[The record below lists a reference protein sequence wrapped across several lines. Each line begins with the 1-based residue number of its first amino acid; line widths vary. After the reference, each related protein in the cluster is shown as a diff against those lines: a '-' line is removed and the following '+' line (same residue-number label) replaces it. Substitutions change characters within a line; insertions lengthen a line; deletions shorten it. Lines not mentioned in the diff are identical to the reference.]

1 MASAKSTSTT
11 RRASSSRSSKNGNEH
26 EVSPARWAGVAFVIT
41 AIVAAISLAMISPSQ
56 PGVSSP
62 GSVAEASVAS
72 PTPEATTLDG
82 KPPTA
87 QPVITNP
94 KDGESTTELII
105 PVTVEVPHEEL
116 ARETLR
122 LVIMRGNEK
131 LKEKAKPKTPGTFTI
146 QGVSI
151 DPGANELTAVL
162 SSEAGGFG
170 PRSEPVVITVDEEG
184 ERLAIVAPENKH
196 KTYEETV
203 LIEGTAPVGSEITV
217 VNKTSK
223 HEVPFGTVGADGSFT
238 AAVTLKRNATNRIEA
253 RSIDQ
258 AGVPVTDEVRVIQR
272 NGKPK
277 VVIKKI
283 EPIRRASLPA
293 EARVVVEVTDTQGDA
308 MPGADVNFVLSG
320 GANAADVAT
329 VTTKDNGKAVWKPVI
344 EAGASDTEDL
354 ELVVTVTSA
363 YSDDETKE
371 RQTIKLR

>member
-1 MASAKSTSTT
+1 
-11 RRASSSRSSKNGNEH
+11 
-26 EVSPARWAGVAFVIT
+26 
-41 AIVAAISLAMISPSQ
+41 
-56 PGVSSP
+56 
-62 GSVAEASVAS
+62 
-72 PTPEATTLDG
+72 
-82 KPPTA
+82 
-87 QPVITNP
+87 VITNP

-105 PVTVEVPHEEL
+105 PVTVEVPREEL

-131 LKEKAKPKTPGTFTI
+131 LKEKARPKTPGTFTI
-146 QGVSI
+146 EGVGI

-196 KTYEETV
+196 RTYEETV
-203 LIEGTAPVGSEITV
+203 LVEGTAPVGSEVTV

-223 HEVPFGTVGADGSFT
+223 HEVPFGTVGADGGFT
-238 AAVTLKRNATNRIEA
+238 AAVTLKKNVTNKIEA
-253 RSIDQ
+253 RTVDQ

-283 EPIRRASLPA
+283 KPIRRASLPA
-293 EARVVVEVTDTQGDA
+293 EARIVVEVTDTKGDV
-308 MPGADVNFVLSG
+308 MPGADVYFLLSG
-320 GANAADVAT
+320 GANAADDDII
-329 VTTKDNGKAVWKPVI
+329 TTKDNGRAVWTPTI

-354 ELVVTVTSA
+354 ELIVTVTSA
-363 YSDDETKE
+363 YSDDKTKA
-371 RQTIKLR
+371 RQTIKLN